1 MFALRVEFVFFRFQV
16 RDCIRVAS
24 YTIDFA
30 LSPDLDLDK
39 SYVVEVNHLVSEP
52 RKPSINVLLLLKLAS
67 ILL

>member
-1 MFALRVEFVFFRFQV
+1 V